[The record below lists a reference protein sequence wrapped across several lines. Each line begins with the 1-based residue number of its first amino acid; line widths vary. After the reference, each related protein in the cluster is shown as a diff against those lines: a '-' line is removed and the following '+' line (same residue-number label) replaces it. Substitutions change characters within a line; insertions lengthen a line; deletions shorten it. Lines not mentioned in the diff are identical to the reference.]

1 MNSFKAISGEPS
13 LPPEVCCVRF
23 LLPLYFIAVQETTVM
38 FCVFLGVVRNVLTD
52 RHGRAANRD
61 DANVCEQHLAT
72 LP

>member
-1 MNSFKAISGEPS
+1 M
-13 LPPEVCCVRF
+13 RF
-23 LLPLYFIAVQETTVM
+23 LLPLYFIAVQETTVVM